1 LDDEHISQIKKIW
14 DDRAEEYSLDVQS
27 IFKEAVKLQL
37 LLETVKP
44 GDRCLDVGSA
54 SGVFSLAIA
63 RHVDTVYALDLSYRM
78 VELLREKVS
87 EKKIENLIP
96 VVQNGQQLSFK
107 NASVDVVFCY
117 ATLSLFPNPV
127 TFFREVERVLVP
139 GGTAI
144 LDVSNTKNLAQ
155 VYWSQFYLKNGYIAQ
170 STFTYSDIQ
179 SIFHDLGFSIVKMAP
194 VGLLD
199 QWKYIPG
206 IHRLKFLDKLVHSYK
221 GLELD
226 RDARWSARFPHLAN
240 HWYYVI
246 KKNL

>member
-14 DDRAEEYSLDVQS
+14 DDRAEEYSFDVQS
-27 IFKEAVKLQL
+27 IYKEAVKLQL
-37 LLETVKP
+37 LMETVKP

-54 SGVFSLAIA
+54 SGLFSLAIA
-63 RHVDTVYALDLSYRM
+63 GLVETVYALDLSFRM
-78 VELLREKVS
+78 VELLQEKVS
-87 EKKIENLIP
+87 EKKIENLVP
-96 VVQNGQQLSFK
+96 VLQNGDHLSFK
-107 NASVDVVFCY
+107 TASVDVVFCY

-144 LDVSNTKNLAQ
+144 LDVSNTRNLAQ
-155 VYWSQFYLKNGYIAQ
+155 VYWSRFYVKNGYIAQ

-179 SIFHDLGFSIVKMAP
+179 SIFHDLGFTVVTMAP

-206 IHRLKFLDKLVHSYK
+206 IHRLKFLDRVAHSYK
-221 GLELD
+221 GMELD